1 MRGGCP
7 HFETR
12 YSLPPL
18 PPTLSSAFVQD
29 FYSLLHSLCIL
40 YLNQGEQKSKR
51 VGKSVFVNFFVSF
64 ILAKEVVCGA
74 CFEPGN
80 YVLAIHES
88 PDLVI
93 KKIAS
98 DQTFFKFDAVRA
110 TESFILFLF
119 KIMTIHESLFFVAVG
134 VEPIG
139 MVGNCARTPTQ
150 PETFVCAIENL
161 VFSNKKM

>member
-1 MRGGCP
+1 MKGEGECEGGGCCP

-12 YSLPPL
+12 YSLPH
-18 PPTLSSAFVQD
+18 PPTLSSAFVQY

-119 KIMTIHESLFFVAVG
+119 KIMTIHESLFLSPL
-134 VEPIG
+134 EW
-139 MVGNCARTPTQ
+139 
-150 PETFVCAIENL
+150 NL
-161 VFSNKKM
+161 LAWLATVPGLPHSRRP

>member
-1 MRGGCP
+1 M
-7 HFETR
+7 
-12 YSLPPL
+12 
-18 PPTLSSAFVQD
+18 
-29 FYSLLHSLCIL
+29 
-40 YLNQGEQKSKR
+40 
-51 VGKSVFVNFFVSF
+51 SF

-119 KIMTIHESLFFVAVG
+119 KIMTIHESLFLSPL
-134 VEPIG
+134 EW
-139 MVGNCARTPTQ
+139 
-150 PETFVCAIENL
+150 NL
-161 VFSNKKM
+161 LAWLATVPGLPHSRRP